1 MEIVMNSF
9 SRSKK
14 ELLKEQLDRMEPNEH
29 IQIFEIIKKY
39 TEQFT
44 KTQNSILISTDQ
56 LNDECLSEIEKYI
69 HFCMDQRKRME
80 EDMKT
85 RKNYERLVH
94 D

>member
-1 MEIVMNSF
+1 MNSF

-14 ELLKEQLDRMEPNEH
+14 EWLKEQLDRMEPNEH
-29 IQIFEIIKKY
+29 TQVFEIIKKH

-44 KTQNSILISTDQ
+44 KTQSGILISTDQ
-56 LNDECLSEIEKYI
+56 LNDECLSEIENYI
-69 HFCMDQRKRME
+69 NFCMDQRKRME

>member
-1 MEIVMNSF
+1 M
-9 SRSKK
+9 
-14 ELLKEQLDRMEPNEH
+14 DPNEH
-29 IQIFEIIKKY
+29 AQVFEIIKKY

-44 KTQNSILISTDQ
+44 KTQNGILISTDQ
-56 LNDECLSEIEKYI
+56 LNDDCLTEIEKYI
-69 HFCMDQRKRME
+69 LFCIDQRKRME